1 MDYHNQDYLIKKVE
15 ELEDK
20 IHQLRVSRRILM
32 NLIENI
38 EREKNVTIGQLSKEN
53 RKLKLSNAKYAKKIL
68 DLKKDCIIHNGDIF
82 G

>member
-38 EREKNVTIGQLSKEN
+38 EKEKNFTIAQLAKEN
-53 RKLKLSNAKYAKKIL
+53 RKLKLSNARYAKRIL
-68 DLKKDCIIHNGDIF
+68 DLKKNCVIHNNDIF